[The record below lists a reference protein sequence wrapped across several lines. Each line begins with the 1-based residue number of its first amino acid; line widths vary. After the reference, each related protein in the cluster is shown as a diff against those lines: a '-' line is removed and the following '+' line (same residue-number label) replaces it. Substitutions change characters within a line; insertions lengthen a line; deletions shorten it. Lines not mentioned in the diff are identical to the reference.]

1 MKSRE
6 FPHHEEVTPCS
17 PRDRTF
23 QVPKRKPVRKS
34 RDGPGSSS
42 CVASRDFRVRDFVA

>member
-1 MKSRE
+1 MRRS
-6 FPHHEEVTPCS
+6 HPCS

-23 QVPKRKPVRKS
+23 HVPKRKAVRKS
-34 RDGPGSSS
+34 RDSPESSS